1 MFPIPDKFDITLVS
15 NNKNSEEDYKLSLN
29 NMNTYSVKLLP
40 LPRIAIDKMLDFE
53 KLILKLC
60 QRVNNQSNATA
71 RV

>member
-29 NMNTYSVKLLP
+29 NMNIYSVKLLP

-53 KLILKLC
+53 ELILKLC